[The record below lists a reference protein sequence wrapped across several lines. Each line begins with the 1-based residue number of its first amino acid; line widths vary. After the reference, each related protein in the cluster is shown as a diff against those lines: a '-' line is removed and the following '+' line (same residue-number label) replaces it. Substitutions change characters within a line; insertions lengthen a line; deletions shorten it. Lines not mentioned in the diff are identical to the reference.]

1 MENRTIDFAYCYI
14 DDVAK
19 DPNWR
24 KTYDSSMPGTFR
36 DPDAYSQC
44 LYDDM
49 LYVWDKLSNRAGFPK
64 FRFESNGK
72 CSIKETTQDLFGEK
86 YTRYAADF
94 IGVNRKQAH
103 LVGIEDSEIVKYL
116 EVQRTLGGHMLFP
129 VRAKL
134 SINQARGCNML
145 DRFDFTLAEIR
156 EYFIHLSIGSGDYQS
171 KYSQQLGESFKKHKK
186 WVQKFCIENGDG
198 IANFKRFIDYW
209 LLDMFVDPNNE
220 YKVFSLVS
228 SDDFEN
234 REVSYIETKS
244 DAPYFPGLH
253 EYPKRVSIRGITS
266 VLSKMEKREGD
277 TVREAFEKYIENTNA
292 LIEKRNHA
300 IGEAIRGTK

>member
-1 MENRTIDFAYCYI
+1 MENRAIDFTYCYI
-14 DDVAK
+14 DDVTK

-24 KTYDSSMPGTFR
+24 KTYDSSMPGTFL

-49 LYVWDKLSNRAGFPK
+49 LYVWDKLSNRAEFPK
-64 FRFESNGK
+64 FRFESKGK

-103 LVGIEDSEIVKYL
+103 LAGIEDSEIVKYL
-116 EVQRTLGGHMLFP
+116 EGQRTLGGHMLFP

-134 SINQARGCNML
+134 SINQARGCN
-145 DRFDFTLAEIR
+145 
-156 EYFIHLSIGSGDYQS
+156 
-171 KYSQQLGESFKKHKK
+171 
-186 WVQKFCIENGDG
+186 
-198 IANFKRFIDYW
+198 

-234 REVSYIETKS
+234 RDVSYIETKS
-244 DAPYFPGLH
+244 DEPYFPGLQ

>member
-1 MENRTIDFAYCYI
+1 MENRAIDFAYCYI

-64 FRFESNGK
+64 FRFESNGR
-72 CSIKETTQDLFGEK
+72 CSIKETTQDLFGER

-103 LVGIEDSEIVKYL
+103 LVGIEDSEIAKYL

-129 VRAKL
+129 VSAKL

-171 KYSQQLGESFKKHKK
+171 KYSQQLGKSFEKHIKWFENFYKK
-186 WVQKFCIENGDG
+186 EDSGL
-198 IANFKRFIDYW
+198 ANFKRFIDYW

-234 REVSYIETKS
+234 RDVSYIEIKS
-244 DAPYFPGLH
+244 DEPYFPGLQK
-253 EYPKRVSIRGITS
+253 YPRWVNIPGIKRVLTEIDQSER
-266 VLSKMEKREGD
+266 VA
-277 TVREAFEKYIENTNA
+277 VRNAFGKYIKNMNC
-292 LIEKRNHA
+292 LICKRNHA

>member
-1 MENRTIDFAYCYI
+1 MENRAIDFTYCYI

-36 DPDAYSQC
+36 DPDAYSRR

-64 FRFESNGK
+64 FRFESNGR

-103 LVGIEDSEIVKYL
+103 LAGIEDSEIVKYL
-116 EVQRTLGGHMLFP
+116 EGQRTLGGHMLFP

-156 EYFIHLSIGSGDYQS
+156 EYFIYLSSGSGGYQH
-171 KYSQQLGESFKKHKK
+171 KYSEQLGNSFELHRQ
-186 WVQKFCIENGDG
+186 WFEKFCIEKGNG
-198 IANFKRFIDYW
+198 IANFKRFIGYW
-209 LLDMFVDPNNE
+209 LLDMFVNPNNE
-220 YKVFSLVS
+220 YKVFSMVS
-228 SDDFEN
+228 SDFEKEDVN
-234 REVSYIETKS
+234 YYIEVKS
-244 DAPYFPGLH
+244 DEPYFPGLQ

-266 VLSKMEKREGD
+266 VLSKMEKRERD
-277 TVREAFEKYIENTNA
+277 TVREAFKKYIENTNA

-300 IGEAIRGTK
+300 IGDAIRGTK